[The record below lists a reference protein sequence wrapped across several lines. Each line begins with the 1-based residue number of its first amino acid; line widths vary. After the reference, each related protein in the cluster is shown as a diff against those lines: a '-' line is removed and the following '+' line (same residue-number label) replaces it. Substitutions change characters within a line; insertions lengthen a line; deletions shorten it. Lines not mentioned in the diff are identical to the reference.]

1 MSTGA
6 GNTGTAT
13 ATKTET
19 GTVTGTRTH
28 TGVQQTIGTGETLAA
43 HHCTLAG
50 VMAVMRR
57 SRDLNGI
64 PFRTVWHIR
73 STVHAFAMC

>member
-43 HHCTLAG
+43 HHCTLAPK
-50 VMAVMRR
+50 AETAQRR
-57 SRDLNGI
+57 ALPCS
-64 PFRTVWHIR
+64 
-73 STVHAFAMC
+73 